1 MKGTM
6 KMIPSKWWPFG
17 RRAAAV
23 WVDNLPAPGLLDGMD
38 DPEAALDRAIRD
50 MDMDVEAWQR
60 EFLLYTL
67 APVHYRV
74 TRRHNGQPPRVTLAT
89 LESASGRRRYAVE
102 LDGTPLAVVD
112 DRHRAEVIATTLS
125 RVMR

>member
-23 WVDNLPAPGLLDGMD
+23 WVDNLPAPGLLDSMD
-38 DPEAALDRAIRD
+38 DPEAALDRAIQD
-50 MDMDVEAWQR
+50 MDMDLEAWQR
-60 EFLLYTL
+60 EVLLFKL

-74 TRRHNGQPPRVTLAT
+74 TRRHDGKPPRVTLAT
-89 LESASGRRRYAVE
+89 LESASGHRRYAVE
-102 LDGTPLAVVD
+102 LDGTPLAVAD
-112 DRHRAEVIATTLS
+112 DRRRAETIAATLS
-125 RVMR
+125 KVMR

>member
-1 MKGTM
+1 
-6 KMIPSKWWPFG
+6 MIPSKWWPFG
-17 RRAAAV
+17 RRASAV
-23 WVDNLPAPGLLDGMD
+23 WVDSLPAPGLLDGVE
-38 DPEAALDRAIRD
+38 DPEAALDRALQD
-50 MDMDVEAWQR
+50 MDTDLEAWQR

-74 TRRHNGQPPRVTLAT
+74 TRRHNGTPPRVTLAT
-89 LESASGRRRYAVE
+89 LEDMSGRRRRYAVE

-112 DRHRAEVIATTLS
+112 DRHRAETIATTLS